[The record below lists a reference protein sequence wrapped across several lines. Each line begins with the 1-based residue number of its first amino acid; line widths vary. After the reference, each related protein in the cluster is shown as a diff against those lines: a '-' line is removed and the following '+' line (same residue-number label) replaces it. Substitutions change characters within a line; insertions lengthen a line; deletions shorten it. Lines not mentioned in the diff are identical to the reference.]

1 MLPDFLQDS
10 YSTYKR
16 DTDLIAN
23 WLATTAQRCGYNPE
37 TLGGS
42 PHEISL
48 SQLKGRARKLAR
60 DVHKPENKVQR
71 DEDVPVYIIS
81 IKSFITLASQIVG
94 CTKPFIRVPKILS
107 RVLDRAI
114 DFRKKHNKWFRHIGV
129 DDDSTENDTHAH
141 FISVLER
148 VRSIL
153 EPNTTRESD
162 QLQPKRQN
170 HGGEPQKMNKVHT
183 TNSYE
188 GLSVEVL
195 SEEFLNAP
203 LLNLLEENAVEI
215 DAVAQYRAE
224 RMSKGKD
231 KVMATCVL
239 IYTTNT
245 VRRHVQSLWLLYRD
259 KRIVDLQAAAIVTDT
274 AVEMVRRLQEDHERN
289 FPDATGDTGHLECVL
304 SYYHLRCKDI
314 GEDILKRERPGDTI
328 NFAVYDIAHDCFID
342 TFMMLRELS
351 DFRTVGVTSH
361 FTHTTVEDRDTSTQW
376 HEKSP
381 REKFLDNTILLTRA
395 ITGLTGLVLLDGLS
409 DDELVRGIREMGPGK
424 PIHLWLVFAAP
435 IFLDV
440 QHWLGPDVE
449 RPFQEMQ
456 KGGRYIKA
464 SLDQT
469 VTFHTKLPLDAQV
482 KNQNIDKLQRLS
494 KAVDVWLLQ
503 DTIDIL
509 VNGHLDPEKR
519 HDAYDFL
526 KQNPVLCGI
535 WLFSARYAM
544 QDTSLHFVRHW
555 GTIIFGAHLH
565 MALRVQGIA
574 LPWEDMDVFMKL
586 QDGARFFT
594 GVYPKTLEDCS
605 KRFDVCHGQ
614 SITTSAKNRRRAVN
628 SINKGNLEIPMASL
642 LAGRYMHHHN
652 SSLSTDFAAVE
663 NRIREIH
670 IKDVV
675 SGQFSLLCD
684 SETSKLAR
692 IQFSRAQKNSTEK
705 LDTTDLLNGL
715 ANSLRNEVVHL
726 SFDYLRL
733 HRICC
738 NMISSVKE
746 EVGPDLRNMLFYGEE
761 LIGRG
766 DHLHIP
772 SFVGCILMH
781 SMHAEQ
787 YRQKKD
793 RNTNKYSCG
802 ILIRTAQCVKEAIKG
817 KSGSIVIDI
826 IKGYFG
832 YQWELAGE

>member
-1 MLPDFLQDS
+1 MLLDFLQDS

-16 DTDLIAN
+16 DTYLIAN
-23 WLATTAQRCGYNPE
+23 WLATTAQRCGFVPE
-37 TLGGS
+37 TLGGG
-42 PHEISL
+42 PREIS
-48 SQLKGRARKLAR
+48 QFEHNGRARRLAR
-60 DVHKPENKVQR
+60 KVHRPENKVQK
-71 DEDVPVYIIS
+71 DVDVLVYIIS

-94 CTKPFIRVPKILS
+94 CKKPFIRVPKILS
-107 RVLDRAI
+107 RVLDRVV

-148 VRSIL
+148 LRSIL

-183 TNSYE
+183 TNLYE
-188 GLSVEVL
+188 RLSVEEL

-203 LLNLLEENAVEI
+203 RLNLFEENTVEI

-224 RMSKGKD
+224 RMSKGKE
-231 KVMATCVL
+231 KLMATCVL
-239 IYTTNT
+239 ICTTNT
-245 VRRHVQSLWLLYRD
+245 VRRHIQSLWLLYRD
-259 KRIVDLQAAAIVTDT
+259 KRSVDLQAAAIVTNT

-304 SYYHLRCKDI
+304 SYYHLRCKGM
-314 GEDILKRERPGDTI
+314 GEDILHRERSGDTI
-328 NFAVYDIAHDCFID
+328 NFAVYDIAHDCFMD

-351 DFRTVGVTSH
+351 DFRTVGVISH
-361 FTHTTVEDRDTSTQW
+361 STHTTVEDRDTSTQW
-376 HEKSP
+376 HDKSP
-381 REKFLDNTILLTRA
+381 RENFLDDTILLTRA
-395 ITGLTGLVLLDGLS
+395 FTGLTGLALLNGLP
-409 DDELVRGIREMGPGK
+409 DDELVRGIRGMGPGK
-424 PIHLWLVFAAP
+424 PIHLWLVFAAR
-435 IFLDV
+435 ISLDV

-469 VTFHTKLPLDAQV
+469 VTFHSKLLLDAQV
-482 KNQNIDKLQRLS
+482 KNQNIDGLQRLS
-494 KAVDVWLLQ
+494 KAVDAWLLQ

-509 VNGHLDPEKR
+509 VNGHLEPEKR
-519 HDAYDFL
+519 HD
-526 KQNPVLCGI
+526 
-535 WLFSARYAM
+535 
-544 QDTSLHFVRHW
+544 THW
-555 GTIIFGAHLH
+555 GTIIFSAHLH
-565 MALRVQGIA
+565 MALRVQSIA
-574 LPWEDMDVFMKL
+574 LPWEDMNVFMKL
-586 QDGARFFT
+586 QDGARFFM

-614 SITTSAKNRRRAVN
+614 SITTGAKNRRRAVN
-628 SINKGNLEIPMASL
+628 PINKGSVRIVQLEIPMASL
-642 LAGRYMHHHN
+642 LAGHYMHHHN

-663 NRIREIH
+663 SRIRETH

-675 SGQFSLLCD
+675 SGQFSLLYN
-684 SETSKLAR
+684 SEISKLAR
-692 IQFSRAQKNSTEK
+692 IQVSRAQKTSTEK
-705 LDTTDLLNGL
+705 LDTIDLLNGL
-715 ANSLRNEVVHL
+715 ANSLQNEVVDL
-726 SFDYLRL
+726 SFNYLRL

-761 LIGRG
+761 LIGHG

-787 YRQKKD
+787 YRQEKD

-802 ILIRTAQCVKEAIKG
+802 ILIRTAQCVKEAIEG

-826 IKGYFG
+826 LKGYFG
-832 YQWELAGE
+832 YQWELADE